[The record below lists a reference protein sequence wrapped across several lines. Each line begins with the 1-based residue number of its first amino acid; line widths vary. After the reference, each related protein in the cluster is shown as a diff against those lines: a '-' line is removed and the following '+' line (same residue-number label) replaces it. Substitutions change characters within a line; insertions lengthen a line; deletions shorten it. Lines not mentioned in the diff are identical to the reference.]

1 MNDIQITEIFNRHLH
16 SLEWDEKDPIQI
28 AMYLRLHDAFKS
40 MFKNTT
46 IIDWEIDDCIEELK
60 GDWMSVALTGRDNL
74 GNIYNGCGE
83 TFISSPSVENI
94 TDIQCEGQEHQNIHC
109 PHCKKELDEINLVTR
124 ECMYCEETIFKGD
137 EIVLCKSCT
146 E

>member
-1 MNDIQITEIFNRHLH
+1 MEDLKITEVFDWHLL
-16 SLEWDEKDPIQI
+16 SLEWDKKDPVQI
-28 AMYLRLHDAFKS
+28 AMYLRLHDACKS

-46 IIDWEIDDCIEELK
+46 VIDWEIDGCIEEIK

-74 GNIYNGCGE
+74 GNIYNACGE
-83 TFISSPSVENI
+83 TFISNPQIENI
-94 TDIQCEGQEHQNIHC
+94 TDIQIE
-109 PHCKKELDEINLVTR
+109 EIAPTKQ
-124 ECMYCEETIFKGD
+124 CMYCEETIFNGD

>member
-28 AMYLRLHDAFKS
+28 AMYLRLHDACKS

-46 IIDWEIDDCIEELK
+46 IINWEIDDCIEELK
-60 GDWMSVALTGRDNL
+60 GDWMSVALTGKDNL
-74 GNIYNGCGE
+74 GNIYNACGE
-83 TFISSPSVENI
+83 TFISNPQVENI
-94 TDIQCEGQEHQNIHC
+94 TDIQCEG
-109 PHCKKELDEINLVTR
+109 KEYVPNRLPSLR
-124 ECMYCEETIFKGD
+124 QCMYCEETIFKGD
-137 EIVLCKSCT
+137 EIVLCKKCT